1 METKNAKYESENK
14 RRYKII
20 GSKNSASYRTT
31 DNKVL
36 KRFLNNRYYLDVSR
50 THQNGFV
57 RYLKELSFLDNPNF
71 VLPEVAYVTGIDT
84 VISYLRE
91 YIFGTS
97 LGDLYPKTDVNSL
110 INAIDNLYNNLSRSK
125 EFSLDG
131 INAKDIIYTGETL
144 KVTNFDLSSFNYQNN
159 FKHNSDKLDYVIFS
173 GLFGIDIADLSSINE
188 EYLTLIMELL
198 THKINI
204 VEYLNDYQQALIKSG
219 ENPKYIRTLQNRLI
233 HK

>member
-1 METKNAKYESENK
+1 MEIKNAKYENENK

-20 GSKNSASYRTT
+20 SSKNSASYRTT

-144 KVTNFDLSSFNYQNN
+144 KVTLRKSYVGTETTTTTNYNVN
-159 FKHNSDKLDYVIFS
+159 CTINAS
-173 GLFGIDIADLSSINE
+173 GLSE
-188 EYLTLIMELL
+188 
-198 THKINI
+198 
-204 VEYLNDYQQALIKSG
+204 
-219 ENPKYIRTLQNRLI
+219 
-233 HK
+233 

>member
-91 YIFGTS
+91 YIF
-97 LGDLYPKTDVNSL
+97 V
-110 INAIDNLYNNLSRSK
+110 
-125 EFSLDG
+125 
-131 INAKDIIYTGETL
+131 
-144 KVTNFDLSSFNYQNN
+144 VM
-159 FKHNSDKLDYVIFS
+159 HV
-173 GLFGIDIADLSSINE
+173 
-188 EYLTLIMELL
+188 
-198 THKINI
+198 
-204 VEYLNDYQQALIKSG
+204 
-219 ENPKYIRTLQNRLI
+219 
-233 HK
+233 

>member
-1 METKNAKYESENK
+1 M
-14 RRYKII
+14 
-20 GSKNSASYRTT
+20 
-31 DNKVL
+31 
-36 KRFLNNRYYLDVSR
+36 
-50 THQNGFV
+50 
-57 RYLKELSFLDNPNF
+57 
-71 VLPEVAYVTGIDT
+71 PEVAYVTGIDT